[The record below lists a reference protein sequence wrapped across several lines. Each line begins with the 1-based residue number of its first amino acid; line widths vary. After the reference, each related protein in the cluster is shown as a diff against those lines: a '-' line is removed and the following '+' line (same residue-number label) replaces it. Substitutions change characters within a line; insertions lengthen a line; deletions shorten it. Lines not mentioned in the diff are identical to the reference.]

1 MTTGPNELSLI
12 SGIDPGFTS
21 LNAANATGVG
31 SDIAFSRPRDRI
43 SMQVAFTGGSP
54 TVKVQ
59 LEGTIN
65 GADWFVLATFDT
77 GASGANGDI
86 VTASTHVVLRARA
99 NLVTLSGGTNPTV
112 SASIVGGVY
121 S

>member
-1 MTTGPNELSLI
+1 MTTNPNELSLI

-21 LNAANATGVG
+21 LAAATATGVG
-31 SDIAFSRPRDRI
+31 NDAAFSRPRDRI
-43 SMQVAFTGGSP
+43 SMQVSFTGGSP

-65 GADWFVLATFDT
+65 GTNWFILATFDT

-86 VTASTHVVLRARA
+86 VTSSTHVVLKARA
-99 NLVTLSGGTNPTV
+99 NLVTLSGGSSPTV
-112 SASIVGGVY
+112 TAVIVGGVY